1 MSDIILKNGDALTFL
16 KEIESESIE
25 LAILDPP
32 WSYNSYGQFPNRNI
46 AYKTVSDS
54 YLEESFREII
64 RILKPKSHCYL
75 FTTNLRLG
83 KDIPLMEKIGFSYH
97 QILIVPYQGIKLGY
111 GYRHEFLPI
120 PILFLSKNGS
130 SVTNYHNISNLFRPY
145 SFNTLGK
152 PLPVLE
158 PLVKQSSKEGDTV
171 IDPFMGTGTTAVAC
185 KNLKRNF
192 IGFEIDT
199 ERYKEVEIR
208 ISSRIAN
215 FEEEV

>member
-1 MSDIILKNGDALTFL
+1 MENIIMKNGDALSYL
-16 KEIESESIE
+16 KEIPDNSID

-32 WSYNSYGQFPNRNI
+32 WSYDSYGQFPNRNI
-46 AYKTVSDS
+46 EYTTVSDA
-54 YLEESFREII
+54 YLEEAFREIM
-64 RILKPKSHCYL
+64 RILKSKSHCYL

-83 KDIPLMEKIGFSYH
+83 KDIPLMEKIGFTYH

-120 PILFLSKNGS
+120 LFLSKNGT
-130 SVTNYHNISNLFRPY
+130 SVTNYHNVSNLFRPY

-158 PLVKQSSKEGDTV
+158 TLVRQSSNEGDTV

-185 KNLKRNF
+185 KNLKRKF

-199 ERYKEVEIR
+199 ERYDKVIRKIEMNISQYEID
-208 ISSRIAN
+208 
-215 FEEEV
+215 E

>member
-1 MSDIILKNGDALTFL
+1 MENIILKNGEALPYL
-16 KEIESESIE
+16 KEIPDNSID

-64 RILKPKSHCYL
+64 RILKSKSHCYL

-83 KDIPLMEKIGFSYH
+83 KDIPLMEKIGFTYH
-97 QILIVPYQGIKLGY
+97 QILIVPYKGIKLGY

-120 PILFLSKNGS
+120 LFLSKNGT
-130 SVTNYHNISNLFRPY
+130 SVTNYHNVSNLFRPY
-145 SFNTLGK
+145 AFNTLGK

-158 PLVKQSSKEGDTV
+158 TLVRQSSNEGDTV

-185 KNLKRNF
+185 KNLKRKF
-192 IGFEIDT
+192 IGFEIDI
-199 ERYKEVEIR
+199 ERYDSIVRKIEMNISQYEID
-208 ISSRIAN
+208 
-215 FEEEV
+215 E

>member
-46 AYKTVSDS
+46 GYNTVSDA
-54 YLEESFREII
+54 YLEEAFREII

-83 KDIPLMEKIGFSYH
+83 KDIPMMEKIGFTYH

-120 PILFLSKNGS
+120 LFLSKNGT
-130 SVTNYHNISNLFRPY
+130 SVTNYHNVSNLFRPY

-158 PLVKQSSKEGDTV
+158 TLVRQSSKEGDTV
-171 IDPFMGTGTTAVAC
+171 IDPFMGSGTTAIAC
-185 KNLKRNF
+185 QNLNRKF
-192 IGFEIDT
+192 IGFEIDI
-199 ERYKEVEIR
+199 ERFESISTR
-208 ISSRIAN
+208 IKSNIIV
-215 FEEEV
+215 FEEDE

>member
-1 MSDIILKNGDALTFL
+1 MSNIILKNGDALTFL
-16 KEIESESIE
+16 KEIENESID

-46 AYKTVSDS
+46 AYQTVSDS
-54 YLEESFREII
+54 YLEESLREIM

-83 KDIPLMEKIGFSYH
+83 KDIPLMEKIGFTYH
-97 QILIVPYQGIKLGY
+97 QILIIPYKGIKLGY
-111 GYRHEFLPI
+111 GYRHEFL

-158 PLVKQSSKEGDTV
+158 TLVKQSSKEGDTV
-171 IDPFMGTGTTAVAC
+171 IDPFIGTGTTAVAC
-185 KNLKRNF
+185 KTLKRNF
-192 IGFEIDT
+192 IGFEIDA
-199 ERYKEVEIR
+199 ERYKEVEMR
-208 ISSRIAN
+208 ISLRIGN

>member
-1 MSDIILKNGDALTFL
+1 MKNGDALSYL
-16 KEIESESIE
+16 KEIPDNSID

-32 WSYNSYGQFPNRNI
+32 WSYDSYGQFPNRNI
-46 AYKTVSDS
+46 GYDTVSDA
-54 YLEESFREII
+54 YLEDAFKEIM

-83 KDIPLMEKIGFSYH
+83 KDIPLMEKIGFTYH

-120 PILFLSKNGS
+120 LFLSKNGT
-130 SVTNYHNISNLFRPY
+130 SVTNYHNVSNLFRPY

-158 PLVKQSSKEGDTV
+158 TLVRQSSKEGDTV
-171 IDPFMGTGTTAVAC
+171 IDPFMGSGTTAIAC
-185 KNLKRNF
+185 QNLNRKF
-192 IGFEIDT
+192 IGFEIDI
-199 ERYKEVEIR
+199 ERFESISTR
-208 ISSRIAN
+208 IKSNIIV
-215 FEEEV
+215 FEEDE

>member
-16 KEIESESIE
+16 KEIENESID

-46 AYKTVSDS
+46 AYQTVSDS
-54 YLEESFREII
+54 YLEESLREIM

-83 KDIPLMEKIGFSYH
+83 KDIPLMEKIGFTYH
-97 QILIVPYQGIKLGY
+97 QILIIPYKGIKLGY
-111 GYRHEFLPI
+111 GYRHEFL

-158 PLVKQSSKEGDTV
+158 TLVKQSSKEGDTV
-171 IDPFMGTGTTAVAC
+171 IDPFIGTGTTAVAC
-185 KNLKRNF
+185 KTLKRNF
-192 IGFEIDT
+192 IGFEIDA
-199 ERYKEVEIR
+199 ERYKEVEMR
-208 ISSRIAN
+208 ISLRIGN

>member
-16 KEIESESIE
+16 KEMESESID

-46 AYKTVSDS
+46 GYNTVSDA
-54 YLEESFREII
+54 YLEEAFREIM

-83 KDIPLMEKIGFSYH
+83 KDIPLMEKIGFTYH
-97 QILIVPYQGIKLGY
+97 QILIVPYKGIKLGY
-111 GYRHEFLPI
+111 GYRHEFL

-130 SVTNYHNISNLFRPY
+130 SVTNYHNVSNLFRPY

-158 PLVKQSSKEGDTV
+158 TLVRQSSNEGDTV
-171 IDPFMGTGTTAVAC
+171 IDPFMGSGTTAVAC
-185 KNLKRNF
+185 KNLKRKF
-192 IGFEIDT
+192 IGFEIDA
-199 ERYKEVEIR
+199 ERYREIGIR
-208 ISSRIAN
+208 VSSSIGN

>member
-1 MSDIILKNGDALTFL
+1 MENIIMKNGDALSYL
-16 KEIESESIE
+16 KEIPDNSID

-46 AYKTVSDS
+46 GYNTVSDA
-54 YLEESFREII
+54 YLEEAFREIM

-83 KDIPLMEKIGFSYH
+83 KDIPLMEKIGFTYH

-120 PILFLSKNGS
+120 LFLSKNGT
-130 SVTNYHNISNLFRPY
+130 SVTNYHNVSNLFRPY

-158 PLVKQSSKEGDTV
+158 TLVKQSSKEGDTV
-171 IDPFMGTGTTAVAC
+171 IDPFMGSGTTAIAC
-185 KNLKRNF
+185 QNLKRKF
-192 IGFEIDT
+192 IGFEIDA
-199 ERYKEVEIR
+199 ERFNDVRIR
-208 ISSRIAN
+208 VSSTIAY
-215 FEEEV
+215 FEQDE

>member
-1 MSDIILKNGDALTFL
+1 MQNIIMKNGDALSYL
-16 KEIESESIE
+16 KEIPDNSID

-32 WSYNSYGQFPNRNI
+32 WSYDSYGQFPNRNI
-46 AYKTVSDS
+46 EYTTVSDA
-54 YLEESFREII
+54 YLEEAFREII

-83 KDIPLMEKIGFSYH
+83 KDIPLMEKIGFTYH

-120 PILFLSKNGS
+120 LFLSKNGS
-130 SVTNYHNISNLFRPY
+130 SVTNYHNVSNLFRPY

-152 PLPVLE
+152 PLPVVE
-158 PLVKQSSKEGDTV
+158 TLVKQSSNEGDTV

-185 KNLKRNF
+185 KNLKRKF
-192 IGFEIDT
+192 IGFEIDI
-199 ERYKEVEIR
+199 ERYEKVSDR
-208 ISSRIAN
+208 INSNILS
-215 FEEEV
+215 FEEDE

>member
-46 AYKTVSDS
+46 EYTTVSDA
-54 YLEESFREII
+54 YLEEAFREII

-83 KDIPLMEKIGFSYH
+83 KDIPLMEKIGFTYH
-97 QILIVPYQGIKLGY
+97 QILIVPYKGIKLGY

-120 PILFLSKNGS
+120 LFLSKNGT

-158 PLVKQSSKEGDTV
+158 TLVKQSSKEGDTV
-171 IDPFMGTGTTAVAC
+171 IDPFMGSGTTAIAC
-185 KNLKRNF
+185 QNLKRKF
-192 IGFEIDT
+192 IGFEIDA
-199 ERYKEVEIR
+199 ERFNDVRIR
-208 ISSRIAN
+208 VSSTIAY
-215 FEEEV
+215 FEQDE

>member
-1 MSDIILKNGDALTFL
+1 MENIILKNGEALPYL
-16 KEIESESIE
+16 KEIPDNSID

-64 RILKPKSHCYL
+64 RILKSKSHCYL

-83 KDIPLMEKIGFSYH
+83 KDIPLMEKIGFTYH
-97 QILIVPYQGIKLGY
+97 QILIVPYKGIKLGY

-120 PILFLSKNGS
+120 LFLSKNGT
-130 SVTNYHNISNLFRPY
+130 SVTNYHNVSNLFRPY

-158 PLVKQSSKEGDTV
+158 TLVRQSSNEGDTV

-185 KNLKRNF
+185 KNLKRKF

-199 ERYKEVEIR
+199 ERYDKVIRKIEMNISQYEID
-208 ISSRIAN
+208 
-215 FEEEV
+215 E

>member
-1 MSDIILKNGDALTFL
+1 MSDIILRNGDALTFL
-16 KEIESESIE
+16 KEMESESID

-32 WSYNSYGQFPNRNI
+32 WSYDSYGQFPNRNI
-46 AYKTVSDS
+46 EYTTVSDA
-54 YLEESFREII
+54 YLEEAFREIM

-83 KDIPLMEKIGFSYH
+83 KDIPLMEKIGFTYH
-97 QILIVPYQGIKLGY
+97 QILIVPYKGIKLGY

-120 PILFLSKNGS
+120 LFLSKNGT
-130 SVTNYHNISNLFRPY
+130 SVTNYHNVSNLFRPY
-145 SFNTLGK
+145 AFNTLGK

-158 PLVKQSSKEGDTV
+158 TLVKQSSNEGDTV

-185 KNLKRNF
+185 KNLKRKF

-199 ERYKEVEIR
+199 ERFEKVSDR
-208 ISSRIAN
+208 INSNILS
-215 FEEEV
+215 FEEDE

>member
-1 MSDIILKNGDALTFL
+1 MENIILKNGDALTYL
-16 KEIESESIE
+16 RELPDNSID

-32 WSYNSYGQFPNRNI
+32 WSYDSYGQFPNRNI
-46 AYKTVSDS
+46 EYKTVSDT
-54 YLEESFREII
+54 YLEEAFREIM

-83 KDIPLMEKIGFSYH
+83 KDIPLMEKIGFTYH

-120 PILFLSKNGS
+120 LFLSKNGVS
-130 SVTNYHNISNLFRPY
+130 TTNYHNVSNLFSPY
-145 SFNTLGK
+145 SFNTLEK
-152 PLPVLE
+152 PLPVVE
-158 PLVKQSSKEGDTV
+158 TLVKQSSKEGNTV

-192 IGFEIDT
+192 IGFEIDA
-199 ERYKEVEIR
+199 ERFNEVKIR
-208 ISSRIAN
+208 VNSSIAH
-215 FEEEV
+215 FEQEE

>member
-1 MSDIILKNGDALTFL
+1 MSDITLKNGDALTFL
-16 KEIESESIE
+16 KEMESESIE

-32 WSYNSYGQFPNRNI
+32 WSYNSYGQFPNKNI
-46 AYKTVSDS
+46 GYNTVSDA
-54 YLEESFREII
+54 YLEEAFREIM

-83 KDIPLMEKIGFSYH
+83 KDIPLMEKIGFTYH
-97 QILIVPYQGIKLGY
+97 QILIVPYKGIKLGY
-111 GYRHEFLPI
+111 GYRHEFL

-130 SVTNYHNISNLFRPY
+130 SVTNYHNVSNLFRPY

-158 PLVKQSSKEGDTV
+158 TLIRQSSKEGDAV
-171 IDPFMGTGTTAVAC
+171 IDPFMGSGTTAIAC
-185 KNLKRNF
+185 KNLKREF

-199 ERYKEVEIR
+199 ERYREVGIR
-208 ISSRIAN
+208 VSSSIGN

>member
-1 MSDIILKNGDALTFL
+1 MSDITLKNGDALTFL
-16 KEIESESIE
+16 KEMESESID

-32 WSYNSYGQFPNRNI
+32 WSYDSYGQFPNRNI
-46 AYKTVSDS
+46 EYKTVSDT
-54 YLEESFREII
+54 YLEEAFREIM

-83 KDIPLMEKIGFSYH
+83 KDIPLMEKIGFTYH

-120 PILFLSKNGS
+120 LFLSKNGTS
-130 SVTNYHNISNLFRPY
+130 TTNYHNVSNLFSPH
-145 SFNTLGK
+145 SFNTLEK
-152 PLPVLE
+152 PLPVVETL
-158 PLVKQSSKEGDTV
+158 LKQSSNEGDTV

-185 KNLKRNF
+185 KNLKRKF

-199 ERYKEVEIR
+199 ERYREVGIR
-208 ISSRIAN
+208 VSSSIGN

>member
-16 KEIESESIE
+16 KEMESESIE

-46 AYKTVSDS
+46 GYNTVSDA
-54 YLEESFREII
+54 YLEEAFKEII

-83 KDIPLMEKIGFSYH
+83 KDIPLMEKIGFTYH

-120 PILFLSKNGS
+120 LFLSKNGT
-130 SVTNYHNISNLFRPY
+130 SVTNYHNVSNLFRPY

-158 PLVKQSSKEGDTV
+158 TLVRQSSKEGDTV
-171 IDPFMGTGTTAVAC
+171 IDPFMGSGTTAIAC
-185 KNLKRNF
+185 QNLNRKF
-192 IGFEIDT
+192 IGFEIDA
-199 ERYKEVEIR
+199 ERFNDVRIR
-208 ISSRIAN
+208 VNSTIAY
-215 FEEEV
+215 FEQDE

>member
-16 KEIESESIE
+16 KEIENESID

-46 AYKTVSDS
+46 AYQVVSDS
-54 YLEESFREII
+54 YLEESLREIM

-83 KDIPLMEKIGFSYH
+83 KDIPLMEKIGFTYH
-97 QILIVPYQGIKLGY
+97 QILIIPYKGIKLGY
-111 GYRHEFLPI
+111 GYRHEFL

-145 SFNTLGK
+145 
-152 PLPVLE
+152 
-158 PLVKQSSKEGDTV
+158 
-171 IDPFMGTGTTAVAC
+171 
-185 KNLKRNF
+185 
-192 IGFEIDT
+192 
-199 ERYKEVEIR
+199 
-208 ISSRIAN
+208 
-215 FEEEV
+215 

>member
-16 KEIESESIE
+16 KEIESESID

-32 WSYNSYGQFPNRNI
+32 WSYDSYGQFPNRNI
-46 AYKTVSDS
+46 EYATVSDI
-54 YLEESFREII
+54 YLEESFREIM

-83 KDIPLMEKIGFSYH
+83 KDIPLMEKIGFTYH
-97 QILIVPYQGIKLGY
+97 QILIVPYKGIKLGY
-111 GYRHEFLPI
+111 GYRHEFL

-130 SVTNYHNISNLFRPY
+130 SVTNYHNVSNLFRPY

-152 PLPVLE
+152 PLPVVE
-158 PLVKQSSKEGDTV
+158 TLVKQSSNEGDTV

-185 KNLKRNF
+185 KNLKRKF
-192 IGFEIDT
+192 IGFEIDA
-199 ERYKEVEIR
+199 ERFEKIYARINSNIMSFEID
-208 ISSRIAN
+208 
-215 FEEEV
+215 E

>member
-16 KEIESESIE
+16 KEIESECIE

-32 WSYNSYGQFPNRNI
+32 WSYNSYGQFLNRNI
-46 AYKTVSDS
+46 GYNTVSDA
-54 YLEESFREII
+54 YLEEAFREIM

-83 KDIPLMEKIGFSYH
+83 KDIPMMEKIGFTYH
-97 QILIVPYQGIKLGY
+97 QILIVPYQRIKLGY

-120 PILFLSKNGS
+120 LFLSKNGT
-130 SVTNYHNISNLFRPY
+130 SVTNYHNVSNLFRPY

-158 PLVKQSSKEGDTV
+158 TLVRQSSKEGDTV
-171 IDPFMGTGTTAVAC
+171 IDPFMGSGTTAIAC
-185 KNLKRNF
+185 QNLNRKF
-192 IGFEIDT
+192 IGFEIDI
-199 ERYKEVEIR
+199 ERFESISTR
-208 ISSRIAN
+208 IKSNIIV
-215 FEEEV
+215 FEEDE

>member
-1 MSDIILKNGDALTFL
+1 MQNIIMKNGDALSYL
-16 KEIESESIE
+16 KEIPDNSID

-32 WSYNSYGQFPNRNI
+32 WSYDSYGQFPNRNI
-46 AYKTVSDS
+46 EYTTVSDA
-54 YLEESFREII
+54 YLEEAFREII

-83 KDIPLMEKIGFSYH
+83 KDIPLMEKIGFTYH

-120 PILFLSKNGS
+120 LFLSKNGS
-130 SVTNYHNISNLFRPY
+130 SVTNYHNVSNLFRPY

-158 PLVKQSSKEGDTV
+158 TLVRQSSNEGDTV

-185 KNLKRNF
+185 KNLKRKF

-199 ERYKEVEIR
+199 ERYDKVIRKIEMNISQYEID
-208 ISSRIAN
+208 
-215 FEEEV
+215 E

>member
-1 MSDIILKNGDALTFL
+1 MQNIIMKNGDALSYL
-16 KEIESESIE
+16 KEIPDNSID

-32 WSYNSYGQFPNRNI
+32 WSYDSYGQFPNRNI
-46 AYKTVSDS
+46 EYTTVSDA
-54 YLEESFREII
+54 YLEEAFREII

-83 KDIPLMEKIGFSYH
+83 KNIPLMEKIGFTYH

-120 PILFLSKNGS
+120 LFLSKNGT
-130 SVTNYHNISNLFRPY
+130 SVTNYHNVSNLFRPY

-158 PLVKQSSKEGDTV
+158 TLVRQSSNEGDTV

-185 KNLKRNF
+185 KNLKRKF
-192 IGFEIDT
+192 IGFEIDI
-199 ERYKEVEIR
+199 ERYEKVSDR
-208 ISSRIAN
+208 INSNILS
-215 FEEEV
+215 FEEDE

>member
-16 KEIESESIE
+16 KEIESESID

-32 WSYNSYGQFPNRNI
+32 WSYDSYGQFPNRNI
-46 AYKTVSDS
+46 EYATVSDI
-54 YLEESFREII
+54 YLEESFREIM

-83 KDIPLMEKIGFSYH
+83 KDIPLMEKIGFTYH
-97 QILIVPYQGIKLGY
+97 QILIVPYKGIKLGY
-111 GYRHEFLPI
+111 GYRHEFL

-130 SVTNYHNISNLFRPY
+130 SVTNYHNVSNLFRPY

-152 PLPVLE
+152 PLPVVE
-158 PLVKQSSKEGDTV
+158 TLVKQSSNEGDTV

-192 IGFEIDT
+192 IGFEIDKD
-199 ERYKEVEIR
+199 RYREIEIR
-208 ISSRIAN
+208 VRSSISI

>member
-1 MSDIILKNGDALTFL
+1 MSDIILRNGDALTFL
-16 KEIESESIE
+16 KEMESESID

-32 WSYNSYGQFPNRNI
+32 WSYDSYGQFPNRNI
-46 AYKTVSDS
+46 EYTTVSDA
-54 YLEESFREII
+54 YLEEAFREIM

-83 KDIPLMEKIGFSYH
+83 KDIPLMEKIGFTYH

-120 PILFLSKNGS
+120 LFLSKNGS
-130 SVTNYHNISNLFRPY
+130 SVTNYHNVSNLFRPY

-158 PLVKQSSKEGDTV
+158 TLIRQSSKEGDTV
-171 IDPFMGTGTTAVAC
+171 IDPFMGSGTTAVAC
-185 KNLKRNF
+185 KSLKRKF
-192 IGFEIDT
+192 IGFEIDI
-199 ERYKEVEIR
+199 ERYEKVSDR
-208 ISSRIAN
+208 INSNILS
-215 FEEEV
+215 FEEDE

>member
-16 KEIESESIE
+16 KEMESESIE

-46 AYKTVSDS
+46 GYNTVSDA
-54 YLEESFREII
+54 YLEEAFREII

-83 KDIPLMEKIGFSYH
+83 KDIPLMEKIGFTYH
-97 QILIVPYQGIKLGY
+97 QILIVPYHGIKLGY

-120 PILFLSKNGS
+120 LFLSKNGT
-130 SVTNYHNISNLFRPY
+130 SVTNYHNVSNLFRPY

-158 PLVKQSSKEGDTV
+158 TLVRQSSKEGDTV

-185 KNLKRNF
+185 KNLGRNF
-192 IGFEIDT
+192 IGFEIDL
-199 ERYKEVEIR
+199 ERFSNVQRRVDSAILY
-208 ISSRIAN
+208 
-215 FEEEV
+215 FEEEE